1 MGYDENFWGRPPMT
15 FRIYVMWA
23 LGCLALAVVMLGS
36 LGRPLAYVR
45 NVMVAIWHDAL
56 VQPVPDVAPVQ
67 IREPGWV
74 LRDYRERMNS
84 ERGTDVVDRRVQGGV
99 SGRVIRSS
107 PSQRSFSWSG

>member
-36 LGRPLAYVR
+36 PLVYVR
-45 NVMVAIWHDAL
+45 DVMVAIWHDAL
-56 VQPVPDVAPVQ
+56 VQSVPDLPSAQ

-74 LRDYRERMNS
+74 LRDYKERMNS
-84 ERGTDVVDRRVQGGV
+84 ERGTNVVDRRVQGGV